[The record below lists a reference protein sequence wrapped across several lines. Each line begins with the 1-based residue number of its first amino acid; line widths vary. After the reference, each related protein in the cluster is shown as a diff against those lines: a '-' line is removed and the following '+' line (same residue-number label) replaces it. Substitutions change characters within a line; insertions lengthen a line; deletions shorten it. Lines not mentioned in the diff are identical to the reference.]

1 MIPAERMNY
10 LLKQAGIGPIGAV
23 PSEHSDKIPLTRAEL
38 ERFADVVAS
47 NERAMCVCRKNLL

>member
-1 MIPAERMNY
+1 MNY